1 MLRFRRKLGTHRFY
15 EICTNRLLRFPAL
28 ADALLSEITGG
39 GEQFTMKRSRNS
51 NEHALAVQKPAP
63 EKAELPVV
71 AAKKKTRKQLIDE
84 VVKTA
89 CKVTGTQHLDA
100 ADRFI
105 VQVGYALVWPK
116 PKDADDHLIRASAL
130 IAEMAPQNVT
140 EAMLATQ
147 MIAANDAALMFLRR
161 ATLDNQTFDGI
172 EANVHRASRLMRI
185 FNEQLEAM
193 QKLKGKASQQKV
205 TVEHV
210 HVHEGGQAI
219 VGAVNQTGV
228 TPRAE
233 PKDQQ

>member
-1 MLRFRRKLGTHRFY
+1 
-15 EICTNRLLRFPAL
+15 
-28 ADALLSEITGG
+28 
-39 GEQFTMKRSRNS
+39 MKRSRNG

-63 EKAELPVV
+63 EKAEPLVV
-71 AAKKKTRKQLIDE
+71 GAKKKTRKQLIDE

-172 EANVHRASRLMRI
+172 EANVHRATRLMRI

-219 VGAVNQTGV
+219 VGAVSQTGV
-228 TPRAE
+228 APRAD

>member
-1 MLRFRRKLGTHRFY
+1 
-15 EICTNRLLRFPAL
+15 
-28 ADALLSEITGG
+28 
-39 GEQFTMKRSRNS
+39 MKRREDS
-51 NEHALAVQKPAP
+51 NKQALAVQKPAP
-63 EKAELPVV
+63 QNTDSQAM
-71 AAKKKTRKQLIDE
+71 AAQKTATRDLLVDE
-84 VVKTA
+84 VVKSA
-89 CKVTGTQHLDA
+89 CKVTGTRSLDA

-105 VQVGYALVWPK
+105 VQAGYALVWPK
-116 PKDADDHLIRASAL
+116 PKDADDHLVRASAL

-147 MIAANDAALMFLRR
+147 MIAANDAALMFLSR

>member
-1 MLRFRRKLGTHRFY
+1 MG
-15 EICTNRLLRFPAL
+15 
-28 ADALLSEITGG
+28 
-39 GEQFTMKRSRNS
+39 
-51 NEHALAVQKPAP
+51 
-63 EKAELPVV
+63 
-71 AAKKKTRKQLIDE
+71 AKKKTRKQLIDE

-172 EANVHRASRLMRI
+172 EANVYRATRLMRI

-219 VGAVNQTGV
+219 VGAVSQTGV
-228 TPRAE
+228 APRAD

>member
-1 MLRFRRKLGTHRFY
+1 
-15 EICTNRLLRFPAL
+15 
-28 ADALLSEITGG
+28 
-39 GEQFTMKRSRNS
+39 MKRSRNS
-51 NEHALAVQKPAP
+51 KEYALAVQEPAP

-71 AAKKKTRKQLIDE
+71 GAKKKTRKQLIDE

-105 VQVGYALVWPK
+105 AQAGYALVWPK
-116 PKDADDHLIRASAL
+116 PKNTEDHLIRASAVM
-130 IAEMAPQNVT
+130 AEMAPQNAT

-147 MIAANDAALMFLRR
+147 MIAAHDVALMFLRR

-219 VGAVNQTGV
+219 VGAVQTGV
-228 TPRAE
+228 APRAE
-233 PKDQQ
+233 LKDQQ

>member
-1 MLRFRRKLGTHRFY
+1 
-15 EICTNRLLRFPAL
+15 
-28 ADALLSEITGG
+28 
-39 GEQFTMKRSRNS
+39 MKRNRNS
-51 NEHALAVQKPAP
+51 NEHALAVQKPVP
-63 EKAELPVV
+63 EKAESPVV

-84 VVKTA
+84 VIKTA
-89 CKVTGTQHLDA
+89 CKVTGTQRLDA
-100 ADRFI
+100 ADRFM
-105 VQVGYALVWPK
+105 VQVGHALVWPK

-147 MIAANDAALMFLRR
+147 MIAANDAALMFLSR

-172 EANVHRASRLMRI
+172 EANVRRATRLMRI

-228 TPRAE
+228 APRAE